1 MDARDPDSIHPALGP
16 LVLQLDALGARDN
29 AMPRADIDLAVDAPD
44 IDPRT
49 WSDMLEAVE
58 NAQTLLEIDCARLQD
73 ASGTFL
79 ENILREGK
87 VIYDAG

>member
-1 MDARDPDSIHPALGP
+1 
-16 LVLQLDALGARDN
+16 
-29 AMPRADIDLAVDAPD
+29 MPRADIDLAVDAPD

-58 NAQTLLEIDCARLQD
+58 NAQTLLEIDCARLQE
-73 ASGTFL
+73 ANGPFL